1 MVDHLIQVSSS
12 TSLTAYCDAD
22 WAVCLDTRR
31 STSGYSVFLGPNL
44 ISWSSKWQ
52 VITSRSSAEEEYR
65 VVANAIA
72 ETARFATSFSS
83 FTVCCS
89 RLLWFIVTTSL
100 HVYLSSNLVH
110 HQHTKHVEI
119 DLYFVREVAL
129 GYIRVLHVPSACQFA
144 DIFTKGLP
152 SALFDEFVA
161 SLNIRVP
168 PVSTVG
174 AC

>member
-52 VITSRSSAEEEYR
+52 VSTSRSSAEEEYR

-89 RLLWFIVTTSL
+89 RLLYLLWQHLCMSTCHPISSTINVPSMSRLTFTLCARWPLATLEFFMFRQHVSLQISSLKAFLQLCSTSL
-100 HVYLSSNLVH
+100 S
-110 HQHTKHVEI
+110 
-119 DLYFVREVAL
+119 
-129 GYIRVLHVPSACQFA
+129 
-144 DIFTKGLP
+144 
-152 SALFDEFVA
+152 
-161 SLNIRVP
+161 
-168 PVSTVG
+168 PVSTSEYLQFQL
-174 AC
+174 